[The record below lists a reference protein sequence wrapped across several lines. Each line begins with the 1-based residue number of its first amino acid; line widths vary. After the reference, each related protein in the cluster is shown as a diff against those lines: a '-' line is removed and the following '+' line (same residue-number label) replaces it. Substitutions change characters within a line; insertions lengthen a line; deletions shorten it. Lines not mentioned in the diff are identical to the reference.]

1 MTGKGVA
8 NGNSGACT
16 PVASATASPLLAA
29 RSAAD
34 DNAAISPATVPAP
47 APPSH
52 KSDNDDN
59 MVHQRAH
66 SVSSSIQGGYATVG
80 RAPRGPLA
88 SAGANIEPPQG
99 ETTEQQLR
107 YENDRLKLALAQRG
121 PLASAGANIEPPQGE
136 TTEQQL
142 RYENDRFKLS

>member
-1 MTGKGVA
+1 MRLDFGFLQAQGTPAAEFIEKFQEVKEAIQAQMTGKGVA

-107 YENDRLKLALAQRG
+107 YENDRLKLALAQR
-121 PLASAGANIEPPQGE
+121 
-136 TTEQQL
+136 
-142 RYENDRFKLS
+142 